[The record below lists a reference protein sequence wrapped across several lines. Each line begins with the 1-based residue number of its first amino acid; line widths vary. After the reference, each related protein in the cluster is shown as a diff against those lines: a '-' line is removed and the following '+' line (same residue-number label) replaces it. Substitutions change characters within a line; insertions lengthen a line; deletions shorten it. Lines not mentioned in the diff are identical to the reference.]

1 MNNLKACRSA
11 IGLTQKE
18 LGTLVG
24 CTPGSI
30 SHWESGKRQISVKIC
45 QRLITIFI
53 QHGVNTSMD
62 NFTFFSIKSSKGD
75 QMCANSDTC
84 SGSKKK
90 AHEKRIMINA
100 SNKNTQK

>member
-62 NFTFFSIKSSKGD
+62 NFTFFQLSRPKAIK
-75 QMCANSDTC
+75 CALIQIHVLGVKKRRTKR
-84 SGSKKK
+84 GS
-90 AHEKRIMINA
+90 
-100 SNKNTQK
+100 